1 MARVTLTVQL
11 MHAQQRIAV
20 LERELHEANERCA
33 QLEAAKPLSPLAT
46 KPQAAAF
53 NTYAEYVQACRV
65 WCHRATRPVSY
76 LARDDWEA
84 AHHEAQRRD
93 EADFYHA

>member
-33 QLEAAKPLSPLAT
+33 QLEAARPQPRGHKPTAT
-46 KPQAAAF
+46 AF
-53 NTYAEYVQACRV
+53 NTYTEYVQACRV
-65 WCHRATRPVSY
+65 WCRRATRPVSY

-93 EADFYHA
+93 EMDFYHA